1 MTNTTPSGPEPDHAN
16 EGGEKGAADE
26 AHGVGDEQIVSAN
39 RPPAQAAVAREDGHH
54 KQPRVDEHL
63 SHHDATHGEQT
74 FRESAADLIPDNR
87 QASWLVRISIK
98 NPYLV
103 VVLCLLIV
111 VLGYVTLKKV
121 PVDILPS
128 FKTPAVQVLTL
139 YPGMPT
145 EIMERDI
152 TSRLE
157 RWTSQSEGIERQ
169 ESRSM
174 MGVSIVKDYF
184 RDDIDP
190 NTAFSQVTSYA
201 MSDMYYLP
209 PGTVPPMVML
219 FDPSA
224 PLPTALLAASSDVL
238 NEKESY
244 DLAYFNV
251 RNMLSGSPGV
261 IAPAV
266 FGGKLRRIYIYLDPI
281 KLEAYSLSLMDVQQ
295 AIKKNNLMIPTG
307 TAKIGGT
314 EYMVDMANMVDQ
326 VPDFDN
332 IVVKVADG
340 RPVYVRDVG
349 HVEDAAAIQTNVV
362 RISRSPSWESKRQV
376 YIPIFRRPGANT
388 IDVVNGVKE
397 RLPEFLGRLPPK
409 EGYVDPVTK
418 EAASGLNLD
427 VVADQSV
434 FVRKAI
440 SNLAWEGIL
449 GAGLASLM
457 VLLFIGSFRST
468 LIIALAIP
476 LSALVAIIG
485 LYFTGNTLNA
495 MTLGGLALVMGRL
508 VDDPLIDIENT
519 FRHLDMGKSPVRAA
533 LDSATEIAMPVLV
546 ATITTCVVFFPVVF
560 LFGIG
565 KFLFTPMALSVTI
578 AMFASYFLSRTLSPA
593 FCAYFLKA
601 HDPHEKKFFLFTLTD
616 AIYEAVRSVYVGM
629 LRVAVRWRWLTAGAA
644 IVLVAASLPLY
655 FQIGRELFPAT
666 DAAQILINVRGPSG
680 TRIEL
685 TEKLTQE
692 IEKEILAVIPA
703 SDRQMIVTDI
713 GVLYDWPAG
722 YTPNAGPMDAT
733 MLLQMAEAEARQ
745 VTTQEY
751 AVRLRKHLKE
761 KFPNVSF
768 SFNTGGMV
776 QAALNFGLPSPI
788 DIQIQGRDM
797 HEQTRIAAELRDLI
811 AKRVPGAVDVRVQQP
826 IDYPTLKIN
835 PDRTKMALSGIT
847 QEDATKNLMSVLN
860 SSTTFDPSFWLDH
873 KSGNHYFVGVTYKE
887 QNIDSLETL
896 RTVPITG
903 ETSLRPIQLQNLV
916 SEPTVVESAVE
927 VNHLALARVVDVYA
941 NVEGRDIGSVSA
953 DIERVLDEWARRN
966 KPAATATVRQTSWTP
981 PDPKGGAGGLKGY
994 SITMR
999 GEVASM
1005 NESFSSLG
1013 YGMILSGILIYL
1025 IMVAQFRS
1033 FLDPFIIMFAV
1044 PLGVI
1049 GVLGILWLTR
1059 TTLNIQSLMGGVF
1072 MIGIAV
1078 TNSILLVEFAN
1089 RLCEEGRS
1097 TFDAAVEA
1105 GSVRLRPIMMTALA
1119 MVFGLIPLAL
1129 HEGDPTM
1136 PLARAVI
1143 GGLTAS
1149 TLLTIFVVPSLYV
1162 IFKDSARQHPRTP
1175 AT

>member
-1 MTNTTPSGPEPDHAN
+1 MTEATTTAPTAPPPPHDDLLER
-16 EGGEKGAADE
+16 
-26 AHGVGDEQIVSAN
+26 
-39 RPPAQAAVAREDGHH
+39 RP
-54 KQPRVDEHL
+54 
-63 SHHDATHGEQT
+63 
-74 FRESAADLIPDNR
+74 
-87 QASWLVRISIK
+87 SWLVRVSIG

-103 VVLCLLIV
+103 IVLCLLIV
-111 VLGYVTLKKV
+111 VLGYVTLTRI

-157 RWTSQSEGIERQ
+157 RWTGQSEGIARQ

-201 MSDMYYLP
+201 MSDLYYLP

-224 PLPTALLAASSDVL
+224 PMPTALLAASSSVL
-238 NEKESY
+238 DEKESY

-266 FGGKLRRIYIYLDPI
+266 FGGKLRRIYIYVDPG
-281 KLEAYSLSLMDVQQ
+281 KLQAYGLSLMDVQQ

-307 TAKIGGT
+307 TAKIGDID
-314 EYMVDMANMVDQ
+314 YMVDMKNMVSQ
-326 VPDFDN
+326 VAEFDD
-332 IVVKVADG
+332 IVVKVVDG

-349 HVEDAAAIQTNVV
+349 EVQDSSAIQTNVV
-362 RISRSPSWESKRQV
+362 RISRAPDWDSKRQV
-376 YIPIFRRPGANT
+376 YVPIFRRPGSNT
-388 IDVVNGVKE
+388 IEVVAGVRE
-397 RLPEFLGRLPPK
+397 RIPEFLGRLPPK
-409 EGYVDPVTK
+409 EGYTDPDTGQP
-418 EAASGLNLD
+418 ASGLNLD

-434 FVRKAI
+434 FVRTAI
-440 SNLAWEGIL
+440 RNLTQEGIL
-449 GAGLASLM
+449 GAVLASLM
-457 VLLFIGSFRST
+457 VLIFIGSFRST

-476 LSALVAIIG
+476 LSALVAVIG

-519 FRHLDMGKSPVRAA
+519 FRHLEMGKTPKQAA
-533 LDSATEIAMPVLV
+533 LDSAMEIAMPVLV
-546 ATITTCVVFFPVVF
+546 ATITTTVVFFPVVF

-601 HDPHEKKFFLFTLTD
+601 HDHHAPRFVLFRVADALYEKFRVGYT
-616 AIYEAVRSVYVGM
+616 AV
-629 LRVAVRWRWLTAGAA
+629 LRLAVRWRWATVIASL
-644 IVLVAASLPLY
+644 LMVAASLPLY
-655 FQIGRELFPAT
+655 GWIGQELFPAT
-666 DAAQILINVRGPSG
+666 DAGQIVINVRATSG

-685 TEKLTQE
+685 TEQLTRQIEQE
-692 IEKEILAVIPA
+692 IQDVIPA
-703 SDRQMIVTDI
+703 ADRQMIVTDI

-722 YTPNAGPMDAT
+722 YTANSGPMDAT
-733 MLLQMAEAEARQ
+733 MLVQLTEAHDRHTSSQHYSEELRR
-745 VTTQEY
+745 
-751 AVRLRKHLKE
+751 RLNE

-768 SFNTGGMV
+768 AFNTGGMV
-776 QAALNFGLPSPI
+776 SAALNFGLPSPI
-788 DIQIQGRDM
+788 DIQVQGRNM
-797 HEQTRIAAELRDLI
+797 VEQTRIAAEIRELI
-811 AKRVPGAVDVRVQQP
+811 AREVPGVVDARVQQP
-826 IDYPTLKIN
+826 IDYPTLMIN
-835 PDRTKMALSGIT
+835 PDRTKMALSGIS
-847 QEDATKNLMSVLN
+847 QEDATKNLMSALN
-860 SSTTFDPSFWLDH
+860 SSTSFDPAFWLDD

-887 QNIDSLETL
+887 QNINSIESL
-896 RTVPITG
+896 RTVPISG
-903 ETSLRPIQLQNLV
+903 SDTSTPVQLQNLV
-916 SEPTVVESAVE
+916 AEPTVETSAVE

-941 NVEGRDIGSVSA
+941 NVAGRDIGSVA
-953 DIERVLDEWARRN
+953 RDIERVLSKWGQRN
-966 KPAATATVRQTSWTP
+966 APKGGSSSVVSWTP
-981 PDPKGGAGGLKGY
+981 FDPAKPGKGLAGY
-994 SITMR
+994 SVSMR
-999 GEVASM
+999 GEVSSM
-1005 NESFSSLG
+1005 KESFSSLG
-1013 YGMILSGILIYL
+1013 FGIVLAGVLIYL

-1044 PLGVI
+1044 PLGII
-1049 GVLGILWLTR
+1049 GVLVILWATG
-1059 TTLNIQSLMGGVF
+1059 TTLNIQSLMGAVF

-1078 TNSILLVEFAN
+1078 TNSILIVEFAN
-1089 RLCEEGRS
+1089 RLRREEGL
-1097 TFDAAVEA
+1097 TATDAAIKA
-1105 GSVRLRPIMMTALA
+1105 GSVRLRPILMTALA
-1119 MVFGLIPLAL
+1119 MVIGLIPLAL

-1149 TLLTIFVVPSLYV
+1149 TVLTVFVVPSLYA
-1162 IFKDSARQHPRTP
+1162 IFKGTKSREPTGVSPRTSP
-1175 AT
+1175 P